1 MSALKTL
8 LATLM
13 LAQQTTGCISSKF
26 VYTPLEAKPKQT
38 PLEDRTSEL
47 ENKIHADGHKS
58 RRMNLYKF
66 PASSKRGQ
74 PYTPLRTRSRRM
86 SVIRTSHTSLEAKPR
101 QMSVIRVQ
109 HFMLATKDRI
119 SKLENKKHANGQK
132 SRRIPT
138 TISLS
143 LYLIFILKSIDIYP
157 LARKCW
163 IEIRAYLFQTKIWM
177 EASCKLQEF

>member
-1 MSALKTL
+1 MACSGLMAESARLLDNASGRFACNTFATVFNPPRYQRSAHCSLQKT
-8 LATLM
+8 
-13 LAQQTTGCISSKF
+13 AQVSSKTK
-26 VYTPLEAKPKQT
+26 YTQM
-38 PLEDRTSEL
+38 D
-47 ENKIHADGHKS
+47 KS

-109 HFMLATKDRI
+109 HFVLATKDRI

-143 LYLIFILKSIDIYP
+143 LSI
-157 LARKCW
+157 
-163 IEIRAYLFQTKIWM
+163 
-177 EASCKLQEF
+177 

>member
-1 MSALKTL
+1 MSALRTL
-8 LATLM
+8 LATLV
-13 LAQQTTGCISSKF
+13 LARQTTGCISSKF
-26 VYTPLEAKPKQT
+26 VYTPLEAKPKQMSVIRVQHFVLAT
-38 PLEDRTSEL
+38 IDRTSEL

-109 HFMLATKDRI
+109 HFVLATKDRI

-132 SRRIPT
+132 SRRMN
-138 TISLS
+138 
-143 LYLIFILKSIDIYP
+143 LYKFPASSKRGQP
-157 LARKCW
+157 LHATEDKVQADVCH
-163 IEIRAYLFQTKIWM
+163 
-177 EASCKLQEF
+177 